1 MGFTY
6 DIAKLNDRRLGLEFC
21 QEGAVRQLPG
31 GSGIK
36 GGRGLP
42 TSAAGQRY
50 VGARQSGSPYPLAAH
65 AHAANS
71 EPGVWSKTAGTHA
84 AHADGWDFAWQPR

>member
-31 GSGIK
+31 GSGFVVI
-36 GGRGLP
+36 GCR
-42 TSAAGQRY
+42 
-50 VGARQSGSPYPLAAH
+50 AR
-65 AHAANS
+65 
-71 EPGVWSKTAGTHA
+71 
-84 AHADGWDFAWQPR
+84 PRWG

>member
-31 GSGIK
+31 GSGLSSTMRNEYLLRDVNADVCSVVVNS
-36 GGRGLP
+36 GP
-42 TSAAGQRY
+42 TMIVITCFAEH
-50 VGARQSGSPYPLAAH
+50 QS
-65 AHAANS
+65 
-71 EPGVWSKTAGTHA
+71 
-84 AHADGWDFAWQPR
+84 